1 MQWIRR
7 SFIAGCFVMVPLI
20 ISVAA
25 LVWAFRLID
34 GVMAPLYT
42 RLLGQ
47 EVPGLGLA
55 TTLLI
60 VLVVGALA
68 TNVFG
73 KRVLQR
79 GESYLLKLP
88 VFRAVY
94 APVKQLVAAFSPENE
109 LAFKRVVLID
119 DPATGFVLG
128 FLTKEFTIDRGR
140 GAEPVLAVYVPTNH
154 LYLGDVRIFPKS
166 RVTYP
171 ALTVQ
176 EGVRVFLTGGMAVR
190 QVLKA
195 VRTDTESPSEPAA
208 AMQDAAGARSLTA
221 ADRDC

>member
-7 SFIAGCFVMVPLI
+7 SFIAGCFVLVPLI
-20 ISVAA
+20 VSVAA

-34 GVMAPLYT
+34 GVMAPLYPQ
-42 RLLGQ
+42 LLGR

-55 TTLLI
+55 TTLLM

-73 KRVLQR
+73 KRILQR

-109 LAFKRVVLID
+109 LAFKRVVLVD
-119 DPATGFVLG
+119 DPSTGFVLG
-128 FLTKEFTIDRGR
+128 FLTKEFTLDRGH
-140 GAEPVLAVYVPTNH
+140 GDESLLAVYVPTNH
-154 LYLGDVRIFPKS
+154 LYLGDVRIFPKD
-166 RVTYP
+166 RVAYP
-171 ALTVQ
+171 ELTVQ

-190 QVLKA
+190 QTLKA
-195 VRTDTESPSEPAA
+195 ARTDPESPPKPAA
-208 AMQDAAGARSLTA
+208 MRDGVGGRGLTV

>member
-1 MQWIRR
+1 
-7 SFIAGCFVMVPLI
+7 MVPLI

-60 VLVVGALA
+60 VFVVGALA

-73 KRVLQR
+73 KRMLQS

-94 APVKQLVAAFSPENE
+94 SPVKQLVAAFSPENE
-109 LAFKRVVLID
+109 LAFKRVVLVD

-128 FLTKEFTIDRGR
+128 FLTKEFDLEGGGALGIEAKLNDHQTLAKTTLNAASRKRARAFRVHMCVCMHACIHAARRLRG
-140 GAEPVLAVYVPTNH
+140 VTLAP
-154 LYLGDVRIFPKS
+154 
-166 RVTYP
+166 
-171 ALTVQ
+171 
-176 EGVRVFLTGGMAVR
+176 R
-190 QVLKA
+190 QLNA
-195 VRTDTESPSEPAA
+195 TFAS
-208 AMQDAAGARSLTA
+208 
-221 ADRDC
+221 

>member
-42 RLLGQ
+42 QLLGQ

-55 TTLLI
+55 TALLV

-73 KRVLQR
+73 KRMLQR

-109 LAFKRVVLID
+109 LAFKRVVLVD

-195 VRTDTESPSEPAA
+195 VRSDMESPSEPLAA
-208 AMQDAAGARSLTA
+208 VQDAAGARSLTG

>member
-7 SFIAGCFVMVPLI
+7 SFVAGCFVMVPLI

-34 GVMAPLYT
+34 GVMAPLYA

-60 VLVVGALA
+60 VFVVGALA
-68 TNVFG
+68 TNVLG
-73 KRVLQR
+73 KRILAR

-109 LAFKRVVLID
+109 LAFKRVVLVD

-140 GAEPVLAVYVPTNH
+140 GAELVLAVYVPTNH

-195 VRTDTESPSEPAA
+195 VRTDTEGPPDPAA

-221 ADRDC
+221 ADRGC

>member
-1 MQWIRR
+1 
-7 SFIAGCFVMVPLI
+7 MVPLI

-34 GVMAPLYT
+34 GVMAPLYA

-60 VLVVGALA
+60 VFVVGALA
-68 TNVFG
+68 TNVLG
-73 KRVLQR
+73 RRILER

-109 LAFKRVVLID
+109 LAFKRVVLVD

-195 VRTDTESPSEPAA
+195 VRTDTESPSDPAA